1 MKANHNYGGGAI
13 ISRDTVSYGSKI
25 LKWKQITTQWELS
38 PINKHCF
45 LWFKDTKMKANHN
58 SYVYLQNAF
67 KTVSYGSKILKW
79 KQITTLLVLSL
90 EVLILFPMVQKYK
103 NEKQITTEFHI
114 IPANIWLFSI
124 ILEISMPLPN
134 PKYHHLSLLTNW
146 REKPHFL
153 FRTSPLFNPLI
164 SPIYSILSFP

>member
-1 MKANHNYGGGAI
+1 MFSTFSPTMYCFLWFKDTKMKANHNLFRVNVTNIA
-13 ISRDTVSYGSKI
+13 TVSYGSKI
-25 LKWKQITTQWELS
+25 LKWKQITTA
-38 PINKHCF
+38 IDHRR
-45 LWFKDTKMKANHN
+45 TA
-58 SYVYLQNAF
+58 
-67 KTVSYGSKILKW
+67 
-79 KQITTLLVLSL
+79 KQ
-90 EVLILFPMVQKYK
+90 LFPMVQKYK